1 MLIFKKHRDEIEKL
15 RAEVADLRK
24 EVRDYEREISRLK
37 TELLVSKNT
46 GTSVDGIDGT
56 SIAYYKNIPLACRN
70 CSNHPSNGGSGIC
83 HCTLGTPP
91 VIS

>member
-1 MLIFKKHRDEIEKL
+1 MLIFGRHRDEIEKL

-37 TELLVSKNT
+37 TELLVGKNT
-46 GTSVDGIDGT
+46 IKFVSTTGATYSED
-56 SIAYYKNIPLACRN
+56 IPLSCRN
-70 CSNHPSNGGSGIC
+70 CPDHPSNGGSGIC

>member
-15 RAEVADLRK
+15 RAEIADLRK

-37 TELLVSKNT
+37 TELLISKNT
-46 GTSVDGIDGT
+46 GTAVET
-56 SIAYYKNIPLACRN
+56 SSTVYCENVPVACRN

-83 HCTLGTPP
+83 HCTLGAPP

>member
-1 MLIFKKHRDEIEKL
+1 MLIFGRHRDEIEKL
-15 RAEVADLRK
+15 RAEVADLRR

-46 GTSVDGIDGT
+46 GTPEKFVNSGGT
-56 SIAYYKNIPLACRN
+56 IYCDNVPLSCHN

-83 HCTLGTPP
+83 FCTLGGHP